1 MDQPDDQQDAYGRMI
16 FKVLGGCF
24 VALFLVSNPLVLR
37 PRLWQTSLIVR
48 SMALDSALILI
59 GVGFIWLRR
68 WAALLAWVFAGSLAF
83 ALLISGQP
91 FLSIPILIPLIFT
104 VMFWRTLT
112 WGNLTRDSLLLLVAV
127 GLTAVVHYAAFLL
140 RRA

>member
-1 MDQPDDQQDAYGRMI
+1 MDQPDRQDAYGRMI

-37 PRLWQTSLIVR
+37 PRFWQTSLIWR

-59 GVGFIWLRR
+59 GVGFIRLRR
-68 WAALLAWVFAGSLAF
+68 WAALLAWVFAGSLSL

-112 WGNLTRDSLLLLVAV
+112 WGNVARDSLLLLVAL
-127 GLTAVVHYAAFLL
+127 GLSAAVHYAAFLL
-140 RRA
+140 RRP